1 MEKQRQELIDG
12 KVVATS
18 PRPSFNHSRVA
29 SNIFRI
35 FDNHLYGK
43 KRTPITD
50 GMDLYLDGNN
60 QFVPG
65 FIIVCDPDK
74 IKPDG
79 IHGAPDLVAEVLLQI
94 NGLMDFFP

>member
-1 MEKQRQELIDG
+1 
-12 KVVATS
+12 
-18 PRPSFNHSRVA
+18 
-29 SNIFRI
+29 
-35 FDNHLYGK
+35 
-43 KRTPITD
+43 
-50 GMDLYLDGNN
+50 MDLYLDGNN